1 MLKLIAQNKYKLMAF
16 IIGLYLL
23 VDVLQH
29 KGQTRVLF
37 PKDFPGIPLVTMYPQ
52 SRSILVNKDKSWK
65 KAVNTKAQISAL
77 NPDDAGFECDI
88 YFDSTSAGSFDVH
101 HDPGK
106 STGYSLD
113 DLLQL
118 YQQKNLQA
126 SIWLDIK
133 NLDDSNAPSVLR
145 SLIELRNKY
154 KLDNRILAES
164 GRADLLTAFSD
175 SGFYTS
181 YYIPMFNP
189 YQLDDS
195 TLGSRADSI
204 AAVLYKSKVN
214 TLSGY
219 YFQYPF
225 LHYYFPNYPVLIW
238 SANDRF
244 SLVNWL
250 NKTKIARSKSIFIAL
265 YP

>member
-1 MLKLIAQNKYKLMAF
+1 MLKWIAQNKYKLMAF

-29 KGQTRVLF
+29 KGQARVLF
-37 PKDFPGIPLVTMYPQ
+37 PKDLPGIPLVTLYPQ
-52 SRSILVNKDKSWK
+52 SKSILLNKDKSWK
-65 KAVNTKAQISAL
+65 KAVNTNAQIEEL
-77 NPDDAGFECDI
+77 KPDDAGFECDI
-88 YFDSTSAGSFDVH
+88 YFDTASAGSFDVH
-101 HDPGK
+101 HDAGK
-106 STGYSLD
+106 SIGYSLD

-126 SIWLDIK
+126 GIWLDLK
-133 NLDDSNAPSVLR
+133 NLDNSNASSALR

-154 KLDNRILAES
+154 KLQNKLLIES

-181 YYIPMFNP
+181 YYVPMFNP
-189 YQLDDS
+189 YQLADPA
-195 TLGSRADSI
+195 LGSRADSI
-204 AAVLYKSKVN
+204 AAVVYKSKVN
-214 TLSGY
+214 ALSGY

-238 SANDRF
+238 AANDRF
-244 SLVNWL
+244 SLVNL
-250 NKTKIARSKSIFIAL
+250 LFKRKISRSKAIFISL

>member
-1 MLKLIAQNKYKLMAF
+1 MLKLVAQNKYKLMAF

-29 KGQTRVLF
+29 KGQTRLLF
-37 PKDFPGIPLVTMYPQ
+37 RKSFPEVKQQTQFPQ
-52 SRSILVNKDKSWK
+52 SMSILINKDKTWK
-65 KAVNTKAQISAL
+65 KAVNTKEQMNEL
-77 NPDDAGFECDI
+77 NPDIKGFECDI
-88 YFDSTSAGSFDVH
+88 YFDTASARSFDVH

-106 STGYSLD
+106 SIGYSLD

-118 YQQKNLQA
+118 YRQKNLQA

-133 NLDDSNAPSVLR
+133 NLDDLTAPVILQ

-154 KLDNRILAES
+154 QLHNKILVES
-164 GRADLLTAFSD
+164 SRADLLTAFSD

-181 YYIPMFNP
+181 YYTPMFNP
-189 YQLDDS
+189 YQMDDAA
-195 TLGSRADSI
+195 LISRADSI
-204 AAVLYKSKVN
+204 SAVLKNSRVN
-214 TLSGY
+214 ALSGY

-225 LHYYFPNYPVLIW
+225 LHHCFANYPLLIW
-238 SANDRF
+238 VANDRF

-250 NKTKIARSKSIFIAL
+250 FKRKIARSKAVFIAL